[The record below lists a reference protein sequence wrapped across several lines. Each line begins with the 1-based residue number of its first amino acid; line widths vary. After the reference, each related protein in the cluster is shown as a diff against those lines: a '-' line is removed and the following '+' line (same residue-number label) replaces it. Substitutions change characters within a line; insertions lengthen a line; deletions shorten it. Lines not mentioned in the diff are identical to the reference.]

1 MTRAMTWGECL
12 EYTLKYRPTW
22 RNGGGRKSAMIY
34 SGYFTKLRG
43 YSFPAEKIRPAVLTQ
58 CQAELEEENGLMKS
72 SLNRFI
78 SAVSTVLNFCKKQE
92 LFDFDVPKFE
102 RLEEDESIRY
112 HFTKDQVNEIVR
124 IAREEFYNDN
134 LAEIVLT
141 AAYTGMRQGEL
152 LKLKAKD
159 VDLFEK
165 LIHVGGRPDVKTK
178 AGNYRSIPIHTH
190 VLPILQTRL
199 EYANPNVCIFGDDW
213 IDRHQLLKQ
222 LKNITQKY
230 MKLDNGY
237 CFHSLRHSFAMFHV
251 RGGTNFRTLMDL
263 LGHKNIV
270 TTLIYA
276 KSDDEGRALSMAN
289 I

>member
-1 MTRAMTWGECL
+1 MTRAITWGECL
-12 EYTLKYRPTW
+12 DYTLKYRHTW
-22 RNGGGRKSAMIY
+22 RHGGGRKSAMIY

-43 YSFPAEKIRPAVLTQ
+43 ASFPAEKIRPPVMTQ
-58 CQAELEEENGLMKS
+58 CQAELVEDNGLMKS

-102 RLEEDESIRY
+102 RLVEDEAIRY
-112 HFTKDQVNEIVR
+112 HFTKDQVNQLVKSS
-124 IAREEFYNDN
+124 REVFYNDN
-134 LAEIVLT
+134 LADIIMT

-159 VDLFEK
+159 VDLLHK
-165 LIHVGGRPDVKTK
+165 LIHVGGRPDNKTK
-178 AGNYRSIPIHTH
+178 AGNYRAIPIHTH

-199 EYANPNVCIFGDDW
+199 EYANPNVRIFGDGW

-222 LKNITQKY
+222 FKNITQKY
-230 MKLDNGY
+230 MKLDEGY

-263 LGHKNIV
+263 MGHKNIV
-270 TTLIYA
+270 TTLIYG
-276 KSDDEGRALSMAN
+276 KSDDEGRANAMTN

>member
-12 EYTLKYRPTW
+12 DYTLKYRPTW

-34 SGYFTKLRG
+34 SGYFTRLRG
-43 YSFPAEKIRPAVLTQ
+43 YTFPAEKIRPAVLTQ
-58 CQAELEEENGLMKS
+58 CQAELEDENGLMKS

-78 SAVSTVLNFCKKQE
+78 SAVSTVLNYCAENE
-92 LFDFDVPKFE
+92 LIDFTPPKFK
-102 RLEEDESIRY
+102 RLKEDESIRY

-134 LAEIVLT
+134 LADIIMT

-159 VDLFEK
+159 VDLLHQ
-165 LIHVGGRPDVKTK
+165 LIHVGGRQDNKTK
-178 AGNYRSIPIHTH
+178 AGNYRTIPIHTH
-190 VLPILQTRL
+190 LLPILTTRL
-199 EYANPNVCIFGDDW
+199 EYAPSNVSIFGDDW
-213 IDRHQLLKQ
+213 NDRHQLLKQ
-222 LKNITQKY
+222 FKTYPLRKMN
-230 MKLDNGY
+230 LDEGY

-263 LGHKNIV
+263 MGHKNIV
-270 TTLIYA
+270 TTLIYG

>member
-1 MTRAMTWGECL
+1 MTRAITWGECL
-12 EYTLKYRPTW
+12 DYTLKYRPTW

-43 YSFPAEKIRPAVLTQ
+43 YTFPAERIRPAVMTQ

-78 SAVSTVLNFCKKQE
+78 SAVSTVLNFCKEQE
-92 LFDFDVPKFE
+92 LFDWDVPTFK
-102 RLEEDESIRY
+102 RLTEDKAIRY

-134 LAEIVLT
+134 LADIVIA

-159 VDLFEK
+159 VDLLHK
-165 LIHVGGRPDVKTK
+165 LIHVGGRPDNKTK
-178 AGNYRSIPIHTH
+178 SGNYRSIPIHTH

-199 EYANPNVCIFGDDW
+199 EYAKPNVCIFGDDW

-222 LKNITQKY
+222 FKNITDK
-230 MKLDNGY
+230 
-237 CFHSLRHSFAMFHV
+237 
-251 RGGTNFRTLMDL
+251 
-263 LGHKNIV
+263 
-270 TTLIYA
+270 
-276 KSDDEGRALSMAN
+276 
-289 I
+289 

>member
-1 MTRAMTWGECL
+1 MTRAMTWGDCL
-12 EYTLKYRPTW
+12 DYTLQNRDTW

-34 SGYFTKLRG
+34 SGYFTRLRG
-43 YSFPAEKIRPAVLTQ
+43 LTFPAEKIRQPVLTQ
-58 CQAELEEENGLMKS
+58 CMVELEEEGLMKATI
-72 SLNRFI
+72 NRFI
-78 SAVSTVLNFCKKQE
+78 SAVSTVLNFCKEDE
-92 LFDFDVPKFE
+92 LIDFTPPKFK
-102 RLEEDESIRY
+102 RLKEDEAIRY

-134 LAEIVLT
+134 LADIVIA
-141 AAYTGMRQGEL
+141 AAYTGMRQADL

-159 VDLFEK
+159 VDLQFN
-165 LIHVGGRPDVKTK
+165 LIHVGGRKDNRTK
-178 AGNYRSIPIHTH
+178 SGNYRTIPIHTH

-213 IDRHQLLKQ
+213 NNRHQLLNQ
-222 LKNITQKY
+222 FKNITEKY
-230 MKLDNGY
+230 MHLERGY

-270 TTLIYA
+270 TTLKYG
-276 KSDDEGRALSMAN
+276 KSDDEGRANAMTN

>member
-1 MTRAMTWGECL
+1 MTRAITWGECL
-12 EYTLKYRPTW
+12 DYTLKYRPTW

-34 SGYFTKLRG
+34 SGYFTRLRG
-43 YSFPAEKIRPAVLTQ
+43 YTFPAEKIRPAVLTQ
-58 CQAELEEENGLMKS
+58 CQAELEDENGLMKS

-102 RLEEDESIRY
+102 RLVEDEAIRY
-112 HFTKDQVNEIVR
+112 HFTKDQVNQLVKSS
-124 IAREEFYNDN
+124 REVFYNDN
-134 LAEIVLT
+134 LADIIMT

-152 LKLKAKD
+152 LNLKAKD
-159 VDLFEK
+159 VDLLHK
-165 LIHVGGRPDVKTK
+165 LIHVGGRKDNKTK
-178 AGNYRSIPIHTH
+178 AGNYRTIPIHTH
-190 VLPILQTRL
+190 LESLLTTRL
-199 EYANPNVCIFGDDW
+199 EYAPPNVCIFGDDW

-222 LKNITQKY
+222 FKNVTSKY
-230 MKLDNGY
+230 MKLEDGY

-263 LGHKNIV
+263 MGHKNIV
-270 TTLIYA
+270 TTLIYG
-276 KSDDEGRALSMAN
+276 KSDDEGRANAMTN